1 MATTSAQATVRI
13 FEMNDFVE
21 WWIGTGTPEEL
32 RDAYRAAYGDDAFP
46 DDQDLPRPL
55 EDRELDTLRYFIGEE
70 GETPTV
76 ERSRTFR
83 EQLAIEEQAGVD
95 APRMFACQD
104 W

>member
-1 MATTSAQATVRI
+1 
-13 FEMNDFVE
+13 MNDFVE
-21 WWIGTGTPEEL
+21 WWIGAGTPEEL

-70 GETPTV
+70 GETLTV

-83 EQLAIEEQAGVD
+83 EQLEIEERLGVHE
-95 APRMFACQD
+95 PRMFACQD